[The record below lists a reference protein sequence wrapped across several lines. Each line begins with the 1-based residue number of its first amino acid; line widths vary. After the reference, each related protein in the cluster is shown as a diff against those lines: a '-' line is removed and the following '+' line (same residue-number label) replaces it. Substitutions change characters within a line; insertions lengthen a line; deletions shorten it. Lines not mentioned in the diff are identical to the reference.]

1 MRLIELSILLLF
13 YGVLRSAVITI
24 RVRKNKVQFS
34 LQKHDNRIAVHDF
47 AIKLQ
52 DAQIKLTAVQRHL
65 MLFNLFHQHDLEL
78 VDFFKIGVGES
89 QQDII

>member
-34 LQKHDNRIAVHDF
+34 LQKHA
-47 AIKLQ
+47 
-52 DAQIKLTAVQRHL
+52 
-65 MLFNLFHQHDLEL
+65 
-78 VDFFKIGVGES
+78 
-89 QQDII
+89 